1 MTPRRRVRYA
11 LAALLTLTATAA
23 CSAPP
28 SPSAD
33 EFLESVV
40 GVEAAGCSLVAAI
53 GSGTI
58 LEARQVVTSAHTVAG
73 ADDISVIDANGQAL
87 SATLV
92 AFDPDKDLAVLS
104 VPGLAEAPLTLG
116 RADGEESG
124 WVIAW
129 NRDEG
134 AHSDPTTVTKRIQ
147 VSIEDIYV
155 DEVVERGA
163 IEIAADITPGDS
175 GGAVITSDGDAVG
188 LIYATSRSRA
198 AGFALN
204 DEEIRAVLAT
214 AADEPVDSGPCP

>member
-1 MTPRRRVRYA
+1 
-11 LAALLTLTATAA
+11 
-23 CSAPP
+23 
-28 SPSAD
+28 
-33 EFLESVV
+33 
-40 GVEAAGCSLVAAI
+40 
-53 GSGTI
+53 
-58 LEARQVVTSAHTVAG
+58 
-73 ADDISVIDANGQAL
+73 
-87 SATLV
+87 
-92 AFDPDKDLAVLS
+92 
-104 VPGLAEAPLTLG
+104 
-116 RADGEESG
+116 
-124 WVIAW
+124 VIAW

-175 GGAVITSDGDAVG
+175 GGAVITSDGDVVG